1 MVLDSV
7 GPVMIGGG
15 RPSEHEWDRDRIE
28 YQYGEGGGGGGG
40 GGGSSGGGGGGG
52 GDSGGG
58 GGGGVGG
65 GMSTNINRVLSE
77 AGSERRGGGGGAVG
91 RGGGGGGGGGWG
103 RGSNRAPSEVGSE
116 RSTRSRAGAAA
127 AVAAAVRAGGT
138 GAVDA
143 LLASGDLDFDAGP
156 IAPADRPPRA
166 PRLSTGSYHSQR
178 SEAGAGATGQG
189 LTLVHFSGH
198 PEPFLTQSTP

>member
-91 RGGGGGGGGGWG
+91 RGGGGGWG